1 MVRKFLLMVVVV
13 AMSAVSVY
21 AEDSVRPVKY
31 VFFLIGDGMGVPQRQ
46 LPELVTGEKLLMNQ
60 FPVSASTQTAS
71 ATAEI
76 TDSAAAGT
84 ALSAGVRTNNGVLG
98 LDPEG
103 KPVQTIAEFALKQ
116 GYKVGILSSATLNHA
131 TPAAFYAHVAG
142 RGQADDISADLIR
155 SNFDFFGGNGLDAS
169 KGSKPAYDLV
179 REAGYNVVNVRTAEE
194 LAAVKVEGKTY
205 IYRTFGEVL
214 ADREKG
220 VFTLADVTAKAIEAL
235 DNPEG
240 FFIMVEGAQ
249 IDWRCHSNCPAG
261 AVAEAID
268 FNEVVK
274 VAYAFYEKHPEDT
287 LVIVTADHETGGLA
301 ITAPEKLQQLREES
315 PELLAHFLSREAS
328 YGALSVSA
336 RTLREQKASFEEVLA
351 TIGKQIGIAD
361 LSPEE
366 ITLMQQAWGKDEL
379 SEEDLKMLY
388 SRNEPLI
395 IAAQRVISGRMGL
408 SWSTFGH
415 SAADITT
422 TAVGVGA
429 EDFAGSYHLTNI
441 PHILFKMMNR
451 GK

>member
-13 AMSAVSVY
+13 AMSAVTLC
-21 AEDSVRPVKY
+21 AGDGVRPVKY
-31 VFFLIGDGMGVPQRQ
+31 VFFLIGDGMGAPQRQ
-46 LPELVTGEKLLMNQ
+46 LPELVTSEKLLMNQ
-60 FPVSASTQTAS
+60 LPVSAPTQTES
-71 ATAEI
+71 ANAKV

-84 ALSAGVRTNNGVLG
+84 ALSSGVKTNNGVLG

-131 TPAAFYAHVAG
+131 TPAAFYAHVSG

-169 KGSKPAYDLV
+169 KGSKPAYDLA
-179 REAGYNVVNVRTAEE
+179 REGGYNVVNAQTAGE

-220 VFTLADVTAKAIEAL
+220 MFTLADITAKAIEAL

-249 IDWRCHSNCPAG
+249 VDWRCHSNCPAG
-261 AVAEAID
+261 AVAEALD

-274 VAYAFYEKHPEDT
+274 VAYAFYEKYPEDT
-287 LVIVTADHETGGLA
+287 LIIVTADHETGGLA
-301 ITAPEKLQQLREES
+301 ITAPQKLQQLREEN
-315 PELLAHFLSREAS
+315 PELLASFLSRKAS
-328 YGALSVSA
+328 YGALSASA
-336 RTLREQKASFEEVLA
+336 RKLQEQKAPFEDALA
-351 TIGKQIGIAD
+351 AIGEQIGIAEF
-361 LSPEE
+361 SPEE
-366 ITLMQQAWGKDEL
+366 VKILQQAWGKAEL
-379 SEEDLKMLY
+379 SEEDRKMLY
-388 SRNEPLI
+388 AKNEPLA

-429 EDFAGSYHLTNI
+429 DSFVGSYHLTHI
-441 PHILFKMMNR
+441 PQALFKMMNR
-451 GK
+451 DK